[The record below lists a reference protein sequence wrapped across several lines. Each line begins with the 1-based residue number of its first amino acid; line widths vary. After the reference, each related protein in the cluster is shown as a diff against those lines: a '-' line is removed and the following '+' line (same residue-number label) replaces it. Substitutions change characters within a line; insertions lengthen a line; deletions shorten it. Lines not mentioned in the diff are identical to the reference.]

1 MWCSQGD
8 LRDLLARKSRHVRGV
23 LLVAA
28 VVAAGGCEGLTDAE
42 PDPHLV
48 DVNEDPPQL
57 QESMVGARVDLNHAY
72 DLWTYAS
79 GMFAGDMVA
88 VGRLRFTLSTRRV
101 GDNAGVSGGFSGG
114 RSRPGP
120 TPPWYS
126 YLQTAVASADRVQQ
140 RILDGDFEQIEDPP
154 NSPEVARVSVYK
166 GFAMTWLA
174 DMYCNIAFLN
184 QGPLMTSEEAYR
196 LAADQFEVALQ
207 AANAEPAM
215 EQAALIGLARV
226 HRLVGEEQAAVSF
239 AEQVDPEAEFL
250 ATYSSNT
257 VEQQNHIWFR
267 TWSFGEHSI
276 APGYRGL
283 TVDDSDTPDP
293 RVELELNPV
302 APRGSDDDVY
312 APWKASTAGT
322 PLRIATGV
330 EAQFIVAEA
339 LLNENPDRVVEIINE
354 IREQRGLDT
363 EWSPAGEGPN
373 EIRDKLL
380 EERRRTLFLEGT
392 RMGDVRLYLDKYGLN
407 FFHQEIPQG
416 VSVSDETCFPL
427 PSRERE
433 NNPGLSG

>member
-1 MWCSQGD
+1 MRCFEGD
-8 LRDLLARKSRHVRGV
+8 PSRQFVRMTGRV
-23 LLVAA
+23 RAMILVAA
-28 VVAAGGCEGLTDAE
+28 VVILGGCEGLLDAE

-57 QESMVGARVDLNHAY
+57 EESMVGAKVDLNYAY
-72 DLWTYAS
+72 DLWMYAS
-79 GMFAGDMVA
+79 GMFAGDLVA
-88 VGRLRFTLSTRRV
+88 VGRLRFQLSTRRV
-101 GDNAGVSGGFSGG
+101 DDNAGVSGGFSGG

-140 RILDGDFEQIEDPP
+140 RILDGDFDQISDPS

-196 LAADQFEVALQ
+196 RAAEQFEVALQ
-207 AANAEPAM
+207 AANVEPVM
-215 EQAALIGLARV
+215 EQAALIGMARV
-226 HRLVGEEQAAVSF
+226 HRLVGEEQAAVNY
-239 AEQVDPEAEFL
+239 AEQVDPGAEFL

-276 APGYRGL
+276 APSYRGL
-283 TVDDSDTPDP
+283 TVDGSDAPDP
-293 RVELELNPV
+293 RVRLELNPV
-302 APRGSDDDVY
+302 PPRGSDDDVY
-312 APWKASTAGT
+312 APWKVSTAGT
-322 PLRIATGV
+322 PLRIASGV
-330 EAQFIVAEA
+330 EARYIIAEA
-339 LLNENPDRVVEIINE
+339 LLDQNPERVVEIINE
-354 IREQRGLDT
+354 VREQRGLDT
-363 EWSPAGEGPN
+363 DWEPAGDDPN

-392 RMGDVRLYLDKYGLN
+392 RMGDVRLYLEKYGLD
-407 FFHQEIPQG
+407 FFHQVIPQG
-416 VSVSDETCFPL
+416 VSVADETCFPL
-427 PSRERE
+427 PLRERE
-433 NNPGLSG
+433 NNPGI